1 MMNSSKTPRCCLALL
16 LAAAPQALLAQ
27 VQEEEEEQLA
37 SYGGVIYVES
47 RFVDNALRS
56 VSDRKVTEF
65 QAEYGADIWARVERE
80 LVNLS
85 ADYQFY
91 QNEYLEDSQED
102 RFIHTGQSALVL
114 GTENT
119 FYQLDLGHSTQR
131 FLADPGGPVILSNTD
146 QRDITTVSPLLRL
159 RPGRNSISIRGH
171 YARVVYKETDF
182 NNSERIGYSVN
193 WLRDVTPIH
202 SIGVDYM
209 ENDVEYEVNSDGDY
223 LYRRGAFIVA
233 AELRLLQYSLQLGAN
248 EVEPVT
254 GRAVDGLYYDLA
266 VAYGSYRN
274 TWSFTAQQNIT
285 DTSLGNANSP
295 FFSEGITTDVSRF
308 VQDQLERTSYG
319 LAWRSDFLCGRCDL
333 TVRAGYEDES
343 YFNVLTENRIEKF
356 GGLSLSYRLRPST
369 NLEFILGHTRRDFAE
384 GGRSEDYRQSTA
396 VVALD
401 FESVLRYFETRL
413 WYGYENREPDVGLN
427 YVVNSVGIT
436 LGYVF

>member
-1 MMNSSKTPRCCLALL
+1 MMTSSRTLHCGLALL
-16 LAAAPQALLAQ
+16 LAAAPRALLAQ
-27 VQEEEEEQLA
+27 VQEEEEQVA
-37 SYGGVIYVES
+37 SYGGLIYVES

-56 VSDRKVTEF
+56 VNDNKITEF
-65 QAEYGADIWARVERE
+65 QVEYGADVWARVERE
-80 LVNLS
+80 LVDLS

-159 RPGRNSISIRGH
+159 RPGRNNISIAGH
-171 YARVVYKETDF
+171 YARIIYKETDF

-209 ENDVEYEVNSDGDY
+209 ENEVEYEVNSNGDY
-223 LYRRGAFIVA
+223 LYRRGAFIVS
-233 AELRLLQYSLQLGAN
+233 AELRLLQYSLQLGVN
-248 EVEPVT
+248 EVEPVM

-274 TWSFTAQQNIT
+274 TWSFTAQQTIT

-319 LAWRSDFLCGRCDL
+319 LAWRSDFLCVRCDL
-333 TVRAGYEDES
+333 TIRAGYENES
-343 YFNVLTENRIEKF
+343 YFNVFTENRVETF
-356 GGLSLSYRLRPST
+356 GGLAFSYRLRPST
-369 NLEFILGHTRRDFAE
+369 NLELTFGHTEREFAE
-384 GGRSEDYRQSTA
+384 GGRSQDYRQSTTI
-396 VVALD
+396 VALD

-427 YVVNSVGIT
+427 YVVNSAGIT
-436 LGYVF
+436 LGYAF